1 MTDTSQAELASLRKL
16 IAEAKSLAPDEAI
29 SPGARQFREDF
40 LEATWARFKAS
51 AKKVNDERT
60 KQREET

>member
-1 MTDTSQAELASLRKL
+1 MIDSAQAELASLRKL

-40 LEATWARFKAS
+40 LEATWARFKA
-51 AKKVNDERT
+51 AAQKVNAERM
-60 KQREET
+60 KQREG